1 MCWAKYALAGGY
13 RAYCHHRGKRLSGHL
28 PFFGRIRHVSGAK
41 GIALRFPRG
50 GRRKG
55 AKRPEKPGPGQ
66 SLRPRLFVWQAGGPK
81 APRPPNAAAPGA
93 AASFS
98 IPGDTLPPRED
109 EPPPLDLF
117 PILGRAGGHFIR
129 QAMRIP

>member
-28 PFFGRIRHVSGAK
+28 PFFWRSCHVSGAK
-41 GIALRFPRG
+41 R
-50 GRRKG
+50 
-55 AKRPEKPGPGQ
+55 
-66 SLRPRLFVWQAGGPK
+66 
-81 APRPPNAAAPGA
+81 AAAA
-93 AASFS
+93 FS

-117 PILGRAGGHFIR
+117 PILGREGGHFIR